1 MMRLWPSV
9 WLITAAVLVIKLA
22 VMQHLIST
30 AARLLSVN
38 VAGKVNAD
46 VPRAPVFVFA
56 VVGSV
61 F

>member
-1 MMRLWPSV
+1 MAELWPLV
-9 WLITAAVLVIKLA
+9 WLIRATALVIKLV
-22 VMQHLIST
+22 VMQHLIT
-30 AARLLSVN
+30 AAALLLTVN
-38 VAGKVNAD
+38 VAVQVNAE

>member
-1 MMRLWPSV
+1 MMALWPSV
-9 WLITAAVLVIKLA
+9 WLITATVLVIKLA
-22 VMQHLIST
+22 VMQHLITT
-30 AARLLSVN
+30 AALLLSVN
-38 VAGKVNAD
+38 VAVKVNAD

>member
-1 MMRLWPSV
+1 MAELWPLV
-9 WLITAAVLVIKLA
+9 WLIRATVLVIKLA
-22 VMQHLIST
+22 VMQHLIT
-30 AARLLSVN
+30 TPALLLTVN
-38 VAGKVNAD
+38 VAVKVNAE